1 MEGRLYYLQCY
12 RVVYRLEILVEL
24 EMSTRFKQGIR
35 IFKTNPHSFS
45 TCLLTD
51 QVQPS
56 STNRFLKKIPEALSV
71 ANNFG
76 GQKTG
81 ITDIYFQTNITG
93 NGSHGPQSGPGP
105 TIKFIMSR
113 YKGL

>member
-35 IFKTNPHSFS
+35 SFKTNPHSFS

-56 STNRFLKKIPEALSV
+56 STNRFLKKYRKRYQLR
-71 ANNFG
+71 
-76 GQKTG
+76 KTFEG
-81 ITDIYFQTNITG
+81 KTDTTDIYFQTNITG
-93 NGSHGPQSGPGP
+93 NGSHDPQSGPGS

>member
-35 IFKTNPHSFS
+35 SFKTNPHSFS

-56 STNRFLKKIPEALSV
+56 STNRFLKEYWKRYQLR
-71 ANNFG
+71 
-76 GQKTG
+76 KTLEG
-81 ITDIYFQTNITG
+81 KKGTIDIYFQTNITG
-93 NGSHGPQSGPGP
+93 NGSHGPQSRPGS